1 MGGPSAWSREGM
13 RGFAHAVALA
23 VLAVVLA
30 GLFALINPAPAA
42 AHIAGGGGSPS
53 NYRTVVTAIRPAV
66 PTMGVTVGIGGQWVR
81 VTNQGAAEIMVTG
94 YRGEPFLRLSQN
106 QVQVNELSST
116 AAETGQTRGTPASE
130 NPAAA
135 PRWVQLRE
143 GDSATWTD
151 ARLDAPADPA
161 RASGSWQLPL
171 IVDGQQ
177 VTVFGTRDQIPPP
190 SPWPWV
196 GALVLLAAA
205 VAAIGWIRNWH
216 RPMAA
221 VVAVGILAFVL
232 HLLGTGFAPQQGG
245 PVFGW
250 IGVGAVGAFSLLV
263 GGVTVVSTVRGRET
277 AAARVITTGTM
288 MLLLAA
294 TDITVLWY
302 SQLPFA
308 GPAVL
313 DRGLTVLTYATA
325 LGLLV
330 AGVRLARE
338 TKSDTAQAGKATG

>member
-1 MGGPSAWSREGM
+1 MH
-13 RGFAHAVALA
+13 GFAIQRFAHGVRLA
-23 VLAVVLA
+23 VLAAVLA
-30 GLFALINPAPAA
+30 GLFALINPVPAA

-53 NYRTVVTAIRPAV
+53 NSRTVVTAIRPAI

-81 VTNQGAAEIMVTG
+81 VTNRGAAEIMVLG

-106 QVQVNELSST
+106 RVQVNELSPT
-116 AAETGQTRGTPASE
+116 AAGTGQTQSTPAPGD
-130 NPAAA
+130 PAIE

-151 ARLDAPADPA
+151 ARIDAPVGAA
-161 RASGSWQLPL
+161 QASESWQFPL

-177 VTVFGTRDQIPPP
+177 VTVLGTRERIPPP

-205 VAAIGWIRNWH
+205 VAALGWMRNWH
-216 RPMAA
+216 RPLAA
-221 VVAVGILAFVL
+221 VVAAGIFAFVL
-232 HLLGTGFAPQQGG
+232 HLIGTGFAPQQGG

-250 IGVGAVGAFSLLV
+250 VGVGAVGAFSLLV
-263 GGVTVVSTVRGRET
+263 GGVTVVSTLHRKET

-288 MLLLAA
+288 ILLLAA
-294 TDITVLWY
+294 TDISVLWY

-308 GPAVL
+308 GPEVL

-325 LGLLV
+325 LGLFV
-330 AGVRLARE
+330 AGARLTRE
-338 TKSDTAQAGKATG
+338 AKSEATESSDTTGSGRASG